1 MWIRGEVR
9 VCPSTLI
16 QSGILTLLPFF
27 LIKIFTIDIIT
38 SVLQIG
44 KLRLRINKSITQD
57 NKIMSSC
64 RGNI

>member
-1 MWIRGEVR
+1 MWIWGEVR

-16 QSGILTLLPFF
+16 QFGILSLLSF
-27 LIKIFTIDIIT
+27 LLTKTFTVDIIT

-44 KLRLRINKSITQD
+44 KLRLRINKSITED

-64 RGNI
+64 KGNI